1 MHTTRHVRRF
11 QAAGLGDEVDD
22 AARRSA
28 EQTGV
33 AVD

>member
-1 MHTTRHVRRF
+1 MF
-11 QAAGLGDEVDD
+11 GGSNPAGLGDEVDD